1 MFYAPD
7 PDVQVNSSNFIPIRN
22 INLHE
27 KATVFLSETLLI
39 NIWDI
44 TMTSECEVW

>member
-39 NIWDI
+39 NIWD
-44 TMTSECEVW
+44 TALQ

>member
-22 INLHE
+22 INLHD
-27 KATVFLSETLLI
+27 KVTVLLVETLLI
-39 NIWDI
+39 NSWD
-44 TMTSECEVW
+44 TVLQ